1 MVDRAREIARIS
13 AIREHEICIPMEF
26 YTSNG
31 YEIADTFPMTSLS
44 TADLRKA
51 YRDACDK
58 FGAIRIDC
66 CYVGDKS
73 TIGDKSPKI
82 TVLRRTRNAE
92 HSYIAVYSE

>member
-1 MVDRAREIARIS
+1 MVDRAKEIARIS
-13 AIREHEICIPMEF
+13 AIREHKICIPMEF

-31 YEIADTFPMTSLS
+31 YEIADTFPMASLS
-44 TADLRKA
+44 IADLRKA

-58 FGAIRIDC
+58 FGAIHIDC
-66 CYVGDKS
+66 CYGGDE
-73 TIGDKSPKI
+73 SPKI